1 MVTENIR
8 MATEDIKRMLDTS
21 TDKHFTKKQQPNDQQ
36 QILANCAAHQTFS
49 ESINFKDI
57 DFDTADEEEEES
69 ILSDATNSE
78 EVQNPNNISLW
89 EEGMDEEPIV
99 GNEIVHTSIRL
110 PPLNDEDEEEEIVEQ
125 KIVPSF
131 E

>member
-1 MVTENIR
+1 MNTQN
-8 MATEDIKRMLDTS
+8 K
-21 TDKHFTKKQQPNDQQ
+21 
-36 QILANCAAHQTFS
+36 AHQTFS

-57 DFDTADEEEEES
+57 DFDTADEES
-69 ILSDATNSE
+69 VLSDATDSE

-99 GNEIVHTSIRL
+99 GNEIVHTNVRL
-110 PPLNDEDEEEEIVEQ
+110 PPLDDEGEEDEDINPEP
-125 KIVPSF
+125 IVPSF